1 MSATAGRIPIG
12 AGNGLADVFARA
24 IAAVRR
30 HIAAARAAREARA
43 LLLGMTDREL
53 RDIGLTRYELVRLY
67 EDGRP

>member
-1 MSATAGRIPIG
+1 MLMSATAGRIPIG

-30 HIAAARAAREARA
+30 HIAAAREARA